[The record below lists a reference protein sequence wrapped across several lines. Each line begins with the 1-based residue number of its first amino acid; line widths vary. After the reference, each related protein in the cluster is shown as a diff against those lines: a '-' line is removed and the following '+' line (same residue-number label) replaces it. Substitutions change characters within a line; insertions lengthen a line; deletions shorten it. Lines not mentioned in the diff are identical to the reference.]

1 MNTDRAFSHRRRHSL
16 YVSGPHVADRKHSRQ
31 AGLQHFGGTIER
43 PMRVAIAI
51 ARRIEVAAR
60 QNEAFLIEC
69 EAALQP
75 FGSRRSRA
83 ALARP
88 RLELWPASSSG
99 PTTTAAGAAMNSCYS
114 PLRVMF
120 TTVYPGPLT
129 EVGRRRL
136 AAASPNCNGHSHPAV
151 GEVDCRVVTHP
162 GTAKCWAKP
171 LVCEV
176 AVNL

>member
-69 EAALQP
+69 KAALQP
-75 FGSRRSRA
+75 FGSRRSPRHNEQVSDGVLRLSA
-83 ALARP
+83 GPPVSPGKALQMVFSVESRNFG
-88 RLELWPASSSG
+88 LIMEVH
-99 PTTTAAGAAMNSCYS
+99 
-114 PLRVMF
+114 LRV
-120 TTVYPGPLT
+120 
-129 EVGRRRL
+129 
-136 AAASPNCNGHSHPAV
+136 
-151 GEVDCRVVTHP
+151 
-162 GTAKCWAKP
+162 
-171 LVCEV
+171 LVE
-176 AVNL
+176 